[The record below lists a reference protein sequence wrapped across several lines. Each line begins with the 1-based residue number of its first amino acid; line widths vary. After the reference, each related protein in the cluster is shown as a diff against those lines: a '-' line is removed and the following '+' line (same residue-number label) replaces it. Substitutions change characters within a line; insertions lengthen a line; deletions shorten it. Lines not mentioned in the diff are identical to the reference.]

1 MFTTGSF
8 VKNYYLNLRFF
19 DVLQSTLPKNQK
31 KKNCSQKRRTPP
43 KICIARDRRKI
54 LKKVKEK
61 GKMRKK
67 PNKNNDLFFTF
78 TFLYRKSHILLN
90 KHIWK
95 SLVCNVRMLDLYYS
109 FYCMTVIGNA
119 VIKQQRPIRY
129 TLIF

>member
-19 DVLQSTLPKNQK
+19 HVLQSTLLKNQ

-67 PNKNNDLFFTF
+67 PNKNNDLF
-78 TFLYRKSHILLN
+78 LLL
-90 KHIWK
+90 H
-95 SLVCNVRMLDLYYS
+95 
-109 FYCMTVIGNA
+109 FYIDK
-119 VIKQQRPIRY
+119 I
-129 TLIF
+129 IFC